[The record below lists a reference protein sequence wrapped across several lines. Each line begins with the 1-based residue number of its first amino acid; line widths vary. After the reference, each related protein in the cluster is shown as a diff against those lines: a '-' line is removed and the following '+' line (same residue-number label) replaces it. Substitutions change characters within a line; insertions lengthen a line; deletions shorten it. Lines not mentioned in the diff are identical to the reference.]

1 MNHHPLDW
9 PRYSRA
15 TWIVAVLPAAAL
27 AILWL
32 AGQGPA
38 DGACCGSDVAT
49 GATAAMAPAL
59 TPPPPMQSTAK
70 APGPFAV
77 RLEGDKRV
85 VEATVTDQP
94 TKQRV
99 LQAAASAYGE
109 TNVIDRVGVD
119 ATRASSSCAAKA
131 DTLFA
136 ALKTDPPIGIACDTR
151 GGVTLSGQAAS
162 DADKASRERWA
173 RDFFG
178 PDTAVVNA
186 IEVAAPTQPVTRP
199 EDVRCAARMPAA
211 VTFKTASSRIDAK
224 GRALLDAIVPCLK
237 NGNFEIAGYTDNIG
251 TAEDNMKLAQAR
263 AESVRAYMILKGIDA
278 ERLVAVGHGAD
289 RPIGDN
295 GTVAGRASNRRIEFA
310 KK

>member
-1 MNHHPLDW
+1 MNDSLDW
-9 PRYSRA
+9 PRYSRT
-15 TWIVAVLPAAAL
+15 TWIVAVLLVVVL

-32 AGQGPA
+32 TGQGPA
-38 DGACCGSDVAT
+38 DGTCCGTAPASD
-49 GATAAMAPAL
+49 ATAAMAPAL

-77 RLEGDKRV
+77 KLEGDKRV
-85 VEATVTDQP
+85 IEGTVTDQA
-94 TKQRV
+94 TKQRA
-99 LQAAASAYGE
+99 LQAATAAYGE
-109 TNVIDRVGVD
+109 TNVVDRIAVD
-119 ATRASSSCAAKA
+119 ATIASSPCAVKA

-136 ALKTDPPIGIACDTR
+136 ALKTDPSIGIACDTR
-151 GGVTLSGQAAS
+151 GGVTLNGKAVS

-186 IEVAAPTQPVTRP
+186 IEVAGPTQPVTRP
-199 EDVRCAARMPAA
+199 EDVRCAERMPAA

-224 GRALLDAIVPCLK
+224 GRALLDAIAPCLR
-237 NGNFEIAGYTDNIG
+237 NGNFEIGGYTDNVG
-251 TAEDNMKLAQAR
+251 TADDNMKLAQAR
-263 AESVRAYMILKGIDA
+263 AESVRAYMILKGVDA
-278 ERLVAVGHGAD
+278 ARLVAVGHGAE

-295 GTVAGRASNRRIEFA
+295 GTAAGRASNRRIEFA

>member
-1 MNHHPLDW
+1 MNDPLDG

-15 TWIVAVLPAAAL
+15 TWIVAVLLVLVL
-27 AILWL
+27 AVLWL
-32 AGQGPA
+32 TGHGPVG
-38 DGACCGSDVAT
+38 GACCGSDVAPD
-49 GATAAMAPAL
+49 ATVAMAPAL

-70 APGPFAV
+70 APGPFAL
-77 RLEGDKRV
+77 RLDGDKRI
-85 VEATVTDQP
+85 VEGTVTDSP

-99 LQAAASAYGE
+99 LQAATAAYGE
-109 TNVIDRVGVD
+109 TNVVDRIAVD
-119 ATRASSSCAAKA
+119 ATIASSACAAKA

-151 GGVTLSGQAAS
+151 GGVTLSGQAIS

-173 RDFFG
+173 HDFFG
-178 PDTAVVNA
+178 PDTAVVDA
-186 IEVAAPTQPVTRP
+186 IEVAASPQPVTRP

-224 GRALLDAIVPCLK
+224 GRALLDAIAPCLE
-237 NGNFEIAGYTDNIG
+237 NGNYEIAGYTDNIG
-251 TAEDNMKLAQAR
+251 TADDNLKLAQAR
-263 AESVRAYMILKGIDA
+263 AESVRAYMILKGVDA
-278 ERLVAVGHGAD
+278 ARVVAVGHGAD

-295 GTVAGRASNRRIEFA
+295 DTAAGRASNRRIEFV